1 METKKSKFC
10 GSGQLMGEDL
20 LVDLNLT
27 QLKEIL
33 LDAENAQFKKSFVTK
48 DGTKQ
53 ETLKLKLV
61 KRKEAQGYSTHF
73 LVLNDYIKGEN
84 AKKLQVADDLPF

>member
-33 LDAENAQFKKSFVTK
+33 LDAENAQFKKSFTTK

-84 AKKLQVADDLPF
+84 GKKIQEEDNLPF

>member
-1 METKKSKFC
+1 
-10 GSGQLMGEDL
+10 MGEDL

-33 LDAENAQFKKSFVTK
+33 LDADNAQFKKSFFTK

-84 AKKLQVADDLPF
+84 AKKVQVTDDLPF

>member
-33 LDAENAQFKKSFVTK
+33 LDAENAQFKKSFTTK

-84 AKKLQVADDLPF
+84 GKKVQEEDNLPF

>member
-10 GSGQLMGEDL
+10 GSGQQLNDDFL
-20 LVDLNLT
+20 IDLNLN

-33 LDAENAQFKKSFVTK
+33 LDAENAQFKKSFTTK
-48 DGTKQ
+48 DGARQ
-53 ETLKLKLV
+53 ESIKLKLV

-84 AKKLQVADDLPF
+84 GKKVQEEDNLPF